1 MADLIT
7 DLLIY
12 IGIGIAHIPS
22 VGSQVLSPHRAL
34 CEALHGA
41 G

>member
-1 MADLIT
+1 MVDLLT

-12 IGIGIAHIPS
+12 IGIGITRIPS
-22 VGSQVLSPHRAL
+22 VGSQVPSPHRAL